1 MSHPGSITYGDLA
14 GKVMGENLWRGVIFF
29 FVYTAFIGNMAI
41 NVLVSLD
48 STAGAFG
55 WGAKDS
61 VNLAV
66 VAAIILP
73 LSQLRTLHSVSY
85 AGLLSAAAGESL
97 PPVSLHFSFQLY

>member
-48 STAGAFG
+48 STAAAFDCGATDG
-55 WGAKDS
+55 I
-61 VNLAV
+61 NLAI
-66 VAAIILP
+66 VAAVILP
-73 LSQLRTLHSVSY
+73 LSQLRTLHGVSY

-97 PPVSLHFSFQLY
+97 PPVSLHLSFQLY